1 MKIVNICVFDMDE
14 PSDYLLHNRLTEF
27 AHRNHEVLDHPDR
40 GQTIQASAAVD
51 PGIPGG
57 AAIPSEMTDF
67 TYLITRI
74 CLLKPFGAA
83 ASENVMAIL
92 SSMPTYLKM
101 RSDLSQR
108 EGPGS
113 AEDNDPDPGS
123 VYWDKQYERCLW
135 LIAEW
140 QRTVN
145 MRFDHEKWD
154 LAHKRG

>member
-1 MKIVNICVFDMDE
+1 MKFVPICVFDMDE
-14 PSDYLLHNRLTEF
+14 PSDYLLHNRLREF
-27 AHRNHEVLDHPDR
+27 AHRNQEVLDCPDR

-101 RSDLSQR
+101 RS
-108 EGPGS
+108 
-113 AEDNDPDPGS
+113 EDNDPDPGS

-154 LAHKRG
+154 LAHRRG

>member
-1 MKIVNICVFDMDE
+1 MKFVPICVFDMDE
-14 PSDYLLHNRLTEF
+14 PSDYLLHTRLTEF
-27 AHRNHEVLDHPDR
+27 AHKNQEVLDLPGR
-40 GQTIQASAAVD
+40 AQTIQASAAID

-57 AAIPSEMTDF
+57 AAITSEMTDF

-74 CLLKPFGAA
+74 CLLRPFGEA

-92 SSMPTYLKM
+92 TSMTTYLKM
-101 RSDLSQR
+101 RS
-108 EGPGS
+108 
-113 AEDNDPDPGS
+113 EDNDPDPDPGP

-145 MRFDHEKWD
+145 MRFDPEKRD

>member
-1 MKIVNICVFDMDE
+1 MKFPIICVFDMKE
-14 PSDYLLHNRLTEF
+14 PSDYLLHNRLREF
-27 AHRNHEVLDHPDR
+27 AHRNQEVLDHPDR
-40 GQTIQASAAVD
+40 AQTIQASAAVE

-101 RSDLSQR
+101 RS
-108 EGPGS
+108 
-113 AEDNDPDPGS
+113 EDNDPDPGS